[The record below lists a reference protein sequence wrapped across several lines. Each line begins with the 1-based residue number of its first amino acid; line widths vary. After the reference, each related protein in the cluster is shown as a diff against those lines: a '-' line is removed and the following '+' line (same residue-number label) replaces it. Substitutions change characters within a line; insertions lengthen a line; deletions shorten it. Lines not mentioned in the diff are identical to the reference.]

1 MGIVR
6 LPNGML
12 LQVLGIQTVFG
23 VKWGHFKWPKM
34 NGFHWG
40 YFTPISGVIIVT
52 SFTTGRGPLVQ
63 SQCNHSQVRICA
75 ILLVPGSGKKI
86 PSSKL
91 TWQWKIPIFNREY
104 IFNWSIFHCHVSL
117 PEGNDCHDWIGNK
130 RIYYPYDTFIII
142 SYLIRNP
149 IFKVISN
156 HFPPFVF
163 WISFRGLVLQCLPF
177 VHYINIKNSPLKKK

>member
-1 MGIVR
+1 MGIVQ
-6 LPNGML
+6 LPNGMI
-12 LQVLGIQTVFG
+12 LQMLGIQTVFG
-23 VKWGHFKWPKM
+23 VKWGPFKWPKM

-52 SFTTGRGPLVQ
+52 SFTTGRGPRVQ

-104 IFNWSIFHCHVSL
+104 ICPFSTAMLVYRRVTIATIESGTKGYTILVIPSL
-117 PEGNDCHDWIGNK
+117 SC
-130 RIYYPYDTFIII
+130 
-142 SYLIRNP
+142 LIRNP
-149 IFKVISN
+149 IFKVISK
-156 HFPPFVF
+156 HFPPFVS

-177 VHYINIKNSPLKKK
+177 VHSLNIKNSPLKKK

>member
-1 MGIVR
+1 MESSLWPHLQLVGAHLCKANVVTVKSESVQFW
-6 LPNGML
+6 LF
-12 LQVLGIQTVFG
+12 QVL
-23 VKWGHFKWPKM
+23 
-34 NGFHWG
+34 
-40 YFTPISGVIIVT
+40 
-52 SFTTGRGPLVQ
+52 
-63 SQCNHSQVRICA
+63 
-75 ILLVPGSGKKI
+75 GKKI

-91 TWQWKIPIFNREY
+91 TWQWKIPIFNSKY

>member
-1 MGIVR
+1 MTHRILREGKSNHGNCPVAKWDDPPSTYGIH
-6 LPNGML
+6 
-12 LQVLGIQTVFG
+12 TVFG

-117 PEGNDCHDWIGNK
+117 PEGNDCHD
-130 RIYYPYDTFIII
+130 
-142 SYLIRNP
+142 
-149 IFKVISN
+149 
-156 HFPPFVF
+156 
-163 WISFRGLVLQCLPF
+163 
-177 VHYINIKNSPLKKK
+177 